1 MINGRPRPGRYE
13 QQSQMIKGATNIA
26 LDQLQNLLALRDT
39 REETLRKL
47 GEQKA
52 RQEIAKKMLA
62 LDEPTEK
69 IASLTGLSL
78 EEIQKLQ

>member
-1 MINGRPRPGRYE
+1 
-13 QQSQMIKGATNIA
+13 MIKGATNIA

>member
-1 MINGRPRPGRYE
+1 
-13 QQSQMIKGATNIA
+13 MIKGATNIA
-26 LDQLQNLLALRDT
+26 LDELQNLLALRDT
-39 REETLRKL
+39 REEALRKL

-78 EEIQKLQ
+78 EEIQKIQ